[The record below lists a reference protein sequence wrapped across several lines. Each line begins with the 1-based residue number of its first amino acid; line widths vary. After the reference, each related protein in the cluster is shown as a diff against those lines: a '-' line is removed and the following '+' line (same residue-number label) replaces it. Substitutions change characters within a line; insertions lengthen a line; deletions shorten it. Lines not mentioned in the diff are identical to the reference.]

1 MILYHGTP
9 LESGEKIIQ
18 EGKIRCQIKR
28 SHEGYE
34 NIIEGTTDGFV
45 YLTQNLYTA
54 YYYGNIL
61 LLDQDD
67 YNKKYVYI
75 FKIEIP
81 DDNILLEPDFD
92 ELKVRNKV
100 YSKNITWKECLEM
113 CGCARIRQDIT
124 IKELEYIK
132 LPGTG
137 NRLEDIQ
144 DVKICCELS
153 KMQLGYAR
161 SYGELEK
168 EVETRWKWKKFD
180 E

>member
-1 MILYHGTP
+1 MLLYHGTL

-34 NIIEGTTDGFV
+34 TIIEGTTDGFV

-100 YSKNITWKECLEM
+100 YSKILHGKNVWK
-113 CGCARIRQDIT
+113 CAVVQ
-124 IKELEYIK
+124 E
-132 LPGTG
+132 
-137 NRLEDIQ
+137 
-144 DVKICCELS
+144 
-153 KMQLGYAR
+153 
-161 SYGELEK
+161 
-168 EVETRWKWKKFD
+168 
-180 E
+180 

>member
-1 MILYHGTP
+1 M
-9 LESGEKIIQ
+9 EKRLFKK
-18 EGKIRCQIKR
+18 EKYDAKLK
-28 SHEGYE
+28 EVMKDME

-100 YSKNITWKECLEM
+100 YSKNIYMERMFRNVRLCKN
-113 CGCARIRQDIT
+113 
-124 IKELEYIK
+124 K
-132 LPGTG
+132 TG
-137 NRLEDIQ
+137 
-144 DVKICCELS
+144 
-153 KMQLGYAR
+153 Y
-161 SYGELEK
+161 YY
-168 EVETRWKWKKFD
+168 
-180 E
+180 